1 MIMNTTTKPMKQ
13 QQQQQPQQRPE
24 RTVPNH
30 SQYLTPAVDIVE
42 TRDAYVL
49 ESDMPGVT
57 KENLEILLESNELT
71 IVGRRLDQ
79 SQEAQYVYRESKP
92 AYYRRVFELDPAID
106 VEKIDAR
113 MDQGVLTL
121 TLPKSER
128 VKPRKITVTD

>member
-1 MIMNTTTKPMKQ
+1 MAMNTTNKPMKQ
-13 QQQQQPQQRPE
+13 QQSQQHPE
-24 RTVPNH
+24 RTVSNNTH
-30 SQYLTPAVDIVE
+30 YLTPAVDIVE

-57 KENLEILLESNELT
+57 KDNLEILLESNELT
-71 IVGRRLDQ
+71 IVGRRPDQ
-79 SQEAQYVYRESKP
+79 PMEAQYVYRESKP
-92 AYYRRVFELDPAID
+92 AYFRRVFELDPAVD

-128 VKPRKITVTD
+128 VKPRKITVTE